1 MQRIIA
7 MMAINEMTI
16 PTIKPVFFF
25 GLTDFSVK
33 GRSEKVNVSE
43 GKGEIIC
50 EGKFDCEGEID
61 LEGEIEGNGE
71 SDGVGLSVALCVG
84 LYAGLSL
91 GLCEAL

>member
-1 MQRIIA
+1 

-16 PTIKPVFFF
+16 PTINPVFFF

-50 EGKFDCEGEID
+50 EGEFDC
-61 LEGEIEGNGE
+61 EGEIEGNGE